1 MASNRLGMGPWDYIV
16 GGLVLA
22 PAAGLLALVDLTLVA
37 WLTMF
42 LAGVALA
49 IGTVAQGVRVGM
61 HAHRDD
67 QRTGRFATTRPEPAA
82 LRPAG

>member
-1 MASNRLGMGPWDYIV
+1 V
-16 GGLVLA
+16 GGPVLA
-22 PAAGLLALVDLTLVA
+22 RAAGLLALVDLTLVA

-67 QRTGRFATTRPEPAA
+67 QQTGRFADDSA
-82 LRPAG
+82 